1 MNPKP
6 KEIIMSDRQMVKH
19 ADHLYIDVQKIY
31 KDVRLTIE
39 KGIPVVVMP
48 EWKFEWYLAIRV
60 LENLADDLLIY
71 D

>member
-1 MNPKP
+1 M
-6 KEIIMSDRQMVKH
+6 
-19 ADHLYIDVQKIY
+19 LDVQKIY